1 MNFGQ
6 LALDPSQEAFEA
18 EARRVLEDHWTPDP
32 HIIALDHDRPTPE
45 LVEVLAERGWVHPRT
60 SPEDGGAGLGAVEA
74 RVLTALYDEY
84 RVPNYNNDLILPTLR
99 KHGSEELRATVLP
112 DLASGRKS
120 FCLGYSEPD
129 SGSDMAAART
139 RAVQDGDTWV
149 INGSK
154 MFTTYAHESDYVFM
168 LARTGPVE
176 DKHRTLTMFLVP
188 MDSEGVEVQPIWA
201 MGRVRTNMSYYRD
214 VRIPDTYRLGPV
226 NEGWRVVSEPLAA
239 EHGRG
244 DFDALEDLNGSMG
257 AAFTRTLERLVQ
269 CTVDWAARTRGADG
283 RPLIEDPVV
292 RQQLATALLDIEVCW
307 NTPGE
312 FGKVMAAETLIR
324 HADAL
329 ADLTA
334 PAGILA
340 EGAEGAI
347 AHGLIGWAR
356 LFAPGT
362 AIYGGTTEIYRNN
375 LARGALGL
383 PRSR

>member
-1 MNFGQ
+1 MNFG
-6 LALDPSQEAFEA
+6 LLELDATQAAFEA
-18 EARRVLEDHWTPDP
+18 EARALLEERWTPDP
-32 HIIALDHDRPTPE
+32 YVIALDHDRPTPE
-45 LVEVLAERGWVHPRT
+45 LVEELARRGWVHPTT
-60 SPEDGGAGLGAVEA
+60 SPEDGGAGLGPVEA
-74 RVLTALYDEY
+74 QLLTALFDEY
-84 RVPNYNNDLILPTLR
+84 RVPTYNNDLVLPTLR
-99 KHGSEELRATVLP
+99 THGSAELKATVLP

-139 RAVQDGDTWV
+139 RATRDGDTWV
-149 INGSK
+149 INGAK

-188 MDSEGVEVQPIWA
+188 MDAEGIEVQPIWA
-201 MGRVRTNMSYYRD
+201 MGRVRTNMTFYRD
-214 VRIPDTYRLGPV
+214 VRISDSFRLGPV

-239 EHGRG
+239 EHGKG
-244 DFDALEDLNGSMG
+244 GPNGLEDLNGQMG

-269 CTVDWAARTRGADG
+269 HTVDWAVRTTGADG

-292 RQQLATALLDIEVCW
+292 RRELATALLDIEVCW

-312 FGKVMAAETLIR
+312 FGKVTAAETLIR

-334 PAGILA
+334 PAGILDD
-340 EGAEGAI
+340 GADGAI

-375 LARGALGL
+375 LARGVLGL